1 MLCFLLV
8 FRAMIAEGER
18 VVKEWWEVA
27 GFAVGAGRWLG
38 EEYDVRRN
46 EHA

>member
-1 MLCFLLV
+1 
-8 FRAMIAEGER
+8 MIAEGER

-27 GFAVGAGRWLG
+27 GFAVAAGRWLG
-38 EEYDVRRN
+38 EDYDVRRN